1 MALQCTVCGTL
12 FQKLFGLYIS
22 GFFSIFSTK
31 CNCSQTFKN
40 KSTFAPLSDS
50 LPLPINFPKVSIC
63 RLSSLSFTSAKIG
76 KEPSS
81 EKSKAS
87 KTLKLAYILIC
98 TKVKEKKSID
108 LSFWIMKGEAVAY
121 GCLHYSDFIFLNIY
135 SRHLVRYDR
144 SCFGRS
150 NFS

>member
-1 MALQCTVCGTL
+1 MIVFQFLKSLLKFDFISVCL
-12 FQKLFGLYIS
+12 CRAQSVVHYSRNFLPYIYQ

-63 RLSSLSFTSAKIG
+63 RLSPLSFTSAKIG

-81 EKSKAS
+81 EKPKAS
-87 KTLKLAYILIC
+87 KTLKLVYILIC
-98 TKVKEKKSID
+98 TKVKGKKSID
-108 LSFWIMKGEAVAY
+108 LSFWIIKGEAVAY
-121 GCLHYSDFIFLNIY
+121 GCL
-135 SRHLVRYDR
+135 R
-144 SCFGRS
+144 
-150 NFS
+150 

>member
-1 MALQCTVCGTL
+1 MIVSQFLKSLLIFDFISVCPKGFKALQSTVCGTL

-63 RLSSLSFTSAKIG
+63 RLSPLSFTSAKIG

-81 EKSKAS
+81 EKPKAS
-87 KTLKLAYILIC
+87 KTLKLVYILIC
-98 TKVKEKKSID
+98 TKVKGKKSID
-108 LSFWIMKGEAVAY
+108 LSFWIIKGE
-121 GCLHYSDFIFLNIY
+121 FLIY
-135 SRHLVRYDR
+135 VHSPKK
-144 SCFGRS
+144 F
-150 NFS
+150 